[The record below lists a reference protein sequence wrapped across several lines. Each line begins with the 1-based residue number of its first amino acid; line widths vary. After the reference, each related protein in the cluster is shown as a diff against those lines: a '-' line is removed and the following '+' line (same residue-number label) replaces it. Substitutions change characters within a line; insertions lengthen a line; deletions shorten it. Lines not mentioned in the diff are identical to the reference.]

1 MIKLSTYFQFLT
13 INIQITENE
22 ITVKLTRFVLSIKVQ
37 PNYRNAVFR
46 YNKNSHKGWY
56 IWQSSKWESE
66 WILVALSIAGVK
78 LKKAHSQESL
88 TRLIDIAIENYGYV
102 DLVDAIINDAVRH
115 TKINVNDKDKEIT
128 VELTKTTDTKLN
140 EIGKSLMREYS
151 RQLKNS
157 KRAKN

>member
-1 MIKLSTYFQFLT
+1 M
-13 INIQITENE
+13 
-22 ITVKLTRFVLSIKVQ
+22 KVQ
-37 PNYRNAVFR
+37 SNYRNAVFR

-102 DLVDAIINDAVRH
+102 DLVDAIINDAVKH
-115 TKINVNDKDKEIT
+115 TKINVNDKDNEIT
-128 VELTKTTDTKLN
+128 VELTKTTDTKLMKQ
-140 EIGKSLMREYS
+140 EKV
-151 RQLKNS
+151 
-157 KRAKN
+157 

>member
-13 INIQITENE
+13 INIQIIENE
-22 ITVKLTRFVLSIKVQ
+22 ITVKLTRFILSIKVQ

-66 WILVALSIAGVK
+66 WILVALSIAGA
-78 LKKAHSQESL
+78 KKL
-88 TRLIDIAIENYGYV
+88 TRVPYTIIDIAIENYSYV
-102 DLVDAIINDAVRH
+102 DLVDTIINDAVRH
-115 TKINVNDKDKEIT
+115 TKINVNDKVKEIT

-140 EIGKSLMREYS
+140 EIVKSLMREYS

>member
-1 MIKLSTYFQFLT
+1 M
-13 INIQITENE
+13 
-22 ITVKLTRFVLSIKVQ
+22 V
-37 PNYRNAVFR
+37 
-46 YNKNSHKGWY
+46 Y

-102 DLVDAIINDAVRH
+102 DLVDAIINETVRH
-115 TKINVNDKDKEIT
+115 TKINVNDKDNEIT